1 MTDRQPDF
9 PNYARLDAIE
19 RDPLTEA
26 IRQRNEAVRLLR
38 EQTMTVG
45 WALDYSED
53 EFGDKPPLH
62 EFDPGAFA
70 QARAHDEQARAFL
83 ANFKEGSTND

>member
-26 IRQRNEAVRLLR
+26 IRQRDEAVRLLR
-38 EQTMTVG
+38 EIRKTGDAAARLHREETRNQG
-45 WALDYSED
+45 WYPSLEASIE
-53 EFGDKPPLH
+53 
-62 EFDPGAFA
+62 
-70 QARAHDEQARAFL
+70 RADAFL